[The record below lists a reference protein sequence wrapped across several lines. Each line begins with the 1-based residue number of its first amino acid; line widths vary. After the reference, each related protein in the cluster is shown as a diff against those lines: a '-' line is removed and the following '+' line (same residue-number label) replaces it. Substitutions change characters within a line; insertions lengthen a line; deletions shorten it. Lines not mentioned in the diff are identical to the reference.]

1 MPFKPKFTLNNVLFN
16 NLTRIERLYGQLEGE
31 TLIPSLALALKQRN
45 LILAT
50 HFSTSIEGNP
60 LNEMEV
66 TNIILGDKVPKTK
79 PEIEVRNYFDALTSL
94 DNTARGNGEIT
105 SSLILNLHAKL
116 MTKIKIKAPGE
127 FRDGRV
133 VVGHYSDAQDQIS
146 IEVKHDP
153 PSHKRQ
159 EITKLVEDLLS
170 WIKTDSQ
177 THPVFK
183 AGILH
188 HQFAYIHPF
197 YDGNG
202 RMARLLTVLFLI
214 INGYDVSRYF
224 VLDDYYDVD
233 RLLYSDKLH
242 SADTGD
248 KTEWLEYFSEGLIYS
263 LQSALGNIKDLQRK
277 KMEEIEGE
285 KRVMVTKREEDVL
298 RIVIEKGKVKTAD
311 IVNSLQVTRQQAHAL
326 LDSLVKKNLLA
337 KQGITKSSYYELKGE
352 QYQR

>member
-1 MPFKPKFTLNNVLFN
+1 MFKPKFRLTNALFT

-31 TLIPSLALALKQRN
+31 KVIPSLALALKQKN

-66 TNIILGDKVPKTK
+66 TNIVLGDKIPKTK
-79 PEIEVRNYFDALTSL
+79 PEIEVRNYFDVLTSL
-94 DNTARGNGEIT
+94 ENIARENREIT
-105 SSLILNLHAKL
+105 EELFLKLHGKL
-116 MTKIKIKAPGE
+116 MANIQTKSPGC

-133 VVGHYSDAQDQIS
+133 IVGHYSNDQDRVS

-153 PSHKRQ
+153 PAHTAK
-159 EITKLVEDLLS
+159 EIIRLVEETLS
-170 WIKTDSQ
+170 WLAEDRQ
-177 THPVFK
+177 THPILK
-183 AGILH
+183 AGAFH
-188 HQFAYIHPF
+188 HQLAYIHPF

-242 SADTGD
+242 TADLGE
-248 KTEWLEYFSEGLIYS
+248 KTEWLEYFTEGLIYS
-263 LQSALGNIKDLQRK
+263 LQSALGNIRDLKRK
-277 KMEEIEGE
+277 KLDEIEGE

-298 RIVIEKGKVKTAD
+298 RIIMDKGKIKTSD
-311 IVNSLQVTRQQAHAL
+311 IVDYLRVTRQQAHAL
-326 LDSLVKKNLLA
+326 LDSLVKKNLLTRVG
-337 KQGITKSSYYELKGE
+337 KTKSSYYELKAS
-352 QYQR
+352 

>member
-1 MPFKPKFTLNNVLFN
+1 MFKPKFKLTPTLFN

-31 TLIPSLALALKQRN
+31 RLIPSLALALKQKN

-66 TNIILGDKVPKTK
+66 TNIVLGDKIPKTK
-79 PEIEVRNYFDALTSL
+79 PEIEVRNYFDVLTSL
-94 DNTARGNGEIT
+94 ENIARQNGEIT
-105 SSLILNLHAKL
+105 VPLILELHQKL
-116 MTKIKIKAPGE
+116 MTKIQTKSPGQ

-133 VVGHYSDAQDQIS
+133 VVGHYSNDQDRVS

-153 PSHKRQ
+153 PAHRAKEIARLVDELLVWLREDRQ
-159 EITKLVEDLLS
+159 TN
-170 WIKTDSQ
+170 
-177 THPVFK
+177 PVLK
-183 AGILH
+183 AGAFH

-197 YDGNG
+197 FDGNG
-202 RMARLLTVLFLI
+202 RMARIVTVLFLI
-214 INGYDVSRYF
+214 RNGYDVSRYF

-242 SADTGD
+242 SADKGE

-263 LQSALGNIKDLQRK
+263 LQAALGNIQDLKRK
-277 KMEEIEGE
+277 KLDEIEGE

-298 RIVIEKGKVKTAD
+298 RIIMDRGKVKTSD
-311 IVNSLQVTRQQAHAL
+311 IVHSLRVTRQQAHAL
-326 LDSLVKKNLLA
+326 LDSLVKKNLLIRIG
-337 KQGITKSSYYELKGE
+337 KTKSSYYELKTT
-352 QYQR
+352 